1 MPKKK
6 YSEYTYKCTKHTN
19 CLFEARLKFVTVDQS
34 SSKSQSSHK
43 YSWRL
48 YSRGAHSEEFTSNQ
62 VKKGIDPQF
71 LDFVD
76 FENERNTGPKMILRG
91 LKESVWPDE
100 VPFPTTLQISNRKA
114 LMAGKKE
121 GPLTQYKYTPNLI
134 KWVNEHLVKSKE
146 QFDILSEHQFFT
158 MGYVEYDKKKQRM
171 VNWSLALHLPILL
184 KVTSSQQL

>member
-1 MPKKK
+1 M
-6 YSEYTYKCTKHTN
+6 
-19 CLFEARLKFVTVDQS
+19 RQ
-34 SSKSQSSHK
+34 
-43 YSWRL
+43 
-48 YSRGAHSEEFTSNQ
+48 EFTSNQ

-114 LMAGKKE
+114 LMTVKKE
-121 GPLTQYKYTPNLI
+121 GPLTQYMYTHNLI

-146 QFDILSEHQFFT
+146 QFD
-158 MGYVEYDKKKQRM
+158 
-171 VNWSLALHLPILL
+171 
-184 KVTSSQQL
+184 